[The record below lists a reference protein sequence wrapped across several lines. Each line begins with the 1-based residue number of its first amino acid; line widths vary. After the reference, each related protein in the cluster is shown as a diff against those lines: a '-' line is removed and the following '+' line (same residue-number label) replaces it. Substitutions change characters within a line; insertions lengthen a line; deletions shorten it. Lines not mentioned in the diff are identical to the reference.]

1 MKALIKKDETIF
13 NPLTLEL
20 TIETKQE
27 YDFLTKLIGNMSMQ
41 QAEEIANIE
50 SPSSDFLAIIYR
62 SLEIKN
68 S

>member
-41 QAEEIANIE
+41 QAEEIANIK
-50 SPSSDFLAIIYR
+50 SPSSDFLTIIYR